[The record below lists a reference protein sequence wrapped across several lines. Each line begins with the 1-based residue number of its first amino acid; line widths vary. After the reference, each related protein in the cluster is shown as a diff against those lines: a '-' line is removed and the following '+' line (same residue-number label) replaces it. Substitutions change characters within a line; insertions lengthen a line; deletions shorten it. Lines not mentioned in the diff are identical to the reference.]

1 MKGRS
6 QRLPPAEP
14 PDDWGDGSWTVDCS
28 CGVTFDDGEEMVSCD
43 ECGVWVHT
51 RCSRY
56 VRGEASFACHNC
68 KAAAR
73 RLRSASA
80 AAVGHFP
87 LPVDTEETEVA
98 QLLVELPTKTDVCP
112 PPPPPPL
119 QPADSAAG
127 PHRRRLWA
135 EIPLEDRVHVQGV
148 PGGEPNLFG
157 GLSSIFTSQLWK
169 CTGYVPKKFNFR
181 YREFPCWEEDEEKK
195 EGEEE
200 AENPAN
206 RGADVLFSLSKE
218 IIPYVPVKKFDAAI
232 KEGEGKVS
240 SGSRSSLSC
249 RKKDRSRL
257 RTVGQANVAKK
268 RREEPGET
276 KDWTG
281 KKKARSSAEKIAGD
295 TKRRG
300 SVPFTGMK
308 KFEFQKDKD
317 LQLEETSVPGPKS
330 EDQTEELHSASCFAG
345 QPKGMGHSDKPKHL
359 LADSSMIAR
368 EVKVEKV
375 DQLETVKTEKSDNS
389 PKMDVASR
397 GGTSQIAKES
407 STDEVSSRAMYCMKE
422 PKDESN
428 FEGRLAKVS
437 SSVVMDSGTSKPASA
452 DLANGCK
459 ELLDKPVLSGSKDA
473 VILSTKMDANEVKI
487 EGADD
492 LSTGNLNFTAPCTA
506 AKLPAID
513 SQQHGQLLNQ
523 LSEGIQ
529 DQENKSSF
537 PSHGHWSQDVSR
549 ECNEFKDSIT
559 SRTGE
564 LLKHCNQVEN
574 SAEQKGTL
582 EIGHGT
588 KNFNESTNSRLQDL
602 NSLIPDAVNLAV
614 GVIKD
619 SSTSFSPV
627 VTKLSVPCTN
637 MSSSTSTSSAGKAS
651 HLTKQAR
658 AKVSTNTAA
667 KKEGAPTPAGE
678 NMGEILENPAKGQS
692 KVSLFS
698 GSRPSKTSRTS
709 YDSASEH
716 LVSDSK
722 EELPFQSSKASGKE
736 DRTAVL
742 RTHDVAGSLQS
753 QVASV
758 QIKQTSTN
766 LSQRTERSHQSAPY
780 TSSKVLSTSIF
791 MHPSASSNATTTLS
805 DEELALLLHQE
816 LNSSP
821 RVPRVPRVRQAAG
834 IQSTPT
840 TGMSVLSKRPSV
852 SGGKDQVSVFRRKN
866 KEDASK
872 YVTRNSQ
879 ELNDE
884 SRKKGRLSSFPDQRH
899 QQSSI
904 SSEKKKESQ
913 IRPPDLA
920 LMKNISLASGEGE
933 KSDPFSS
940 SEVSEHITSI
950 ACSSPRD
957 IPRDEGGVIVR
968 TLPGLIDEIM
978 SKDKHI
984 RYEELC
990 NAVRP
995 HWHDLRKPNGERYA
1009 YPSYLHAVHDCLRN
1023 RSEWAHL
1030 IDQGPK
1036 TNSSKKRRKAEV
1048 DPDVATIESENEK
1061 ARTRASK
1068 EEDNAVDSHREDF
1081 PKRKRNARK
1090 RRRLE
1095 LRGTGVM
1102 EEGRKRRSRAA
1113 VSDYYSAALSH
1124 SSNEGNESLFSEDE
1138 SQVAGPHAGGTETS
1152 SSSSDDST

>member
-1 MKGRS
+1 
-6 QRLPPAEP
+6 
-14 PDDWGDGSWTVDCS
+14 
-28 CGVTFDDGEEMVSCD
+28 
-43 ECGVWVHT
+43 
-51 RCSRY
+51 
-56 VRGEASFACHNC
+56 
-68 KAAAR
+68 
-73 RLRSASA
+73 
-80 AAVGHFP
+80 
-87 LPVDTEETEVA
+87 
-98 QLLVELPTKTDVCP
+98 
-112 PPPPPPL
+112 
-119 QPADSAAG
+119 
-127 PHRRRLWA
+127 
-135 EIPLEDRVHVQGV
+135 
-148 PGGEPNLFG
+148 
-157 GLSSIFTSQLWK
+157 
-169 CTGYVPKKFNFR
+169 
-181 YREFPCWEEDEEKK
+181 
-195 EGEEE
+195 
-200 AENPAN
+200 
-206 RGADVLFSLSKE
+206 
-218 IIPYVPVKKFDAAI
+218 
-232 KEGEGKVS
+232 
-240 SGSRSSLSC
+240 
-249 RKKDRSRL
+249 
-257 RTVGQANVAKK
+257 
-268 RREEPGET
+268 
-276 KDWTG
+276 
-281 KKKARSSAEKIAGD
+281 
-295 TKRRG
+295 
-300 SVPFTGMK
+300 
-308 KFEFQKDKD
+308 
-317 LQLEETSVPGPKS
+317 
-330 EDQTEELHSASCFAG
+330 
-345 QPKGMGHSDKPKHL
+345 
-359 LADSSMIAR
+359 
-368 EVKVEKV
+368 
-375 DQLETVKTEKSDNS
+375 
-389 PKMDVASR
+389 
-397 GGTSQIAKES
+397 
-407 STDEVSSRAMYCMKE
+407 MYCMKE

-437 SSVVMDSGTSKPASA
+437 SSVVMDSGTSKPSIA

-492 LSTGNLNFTAPCTA
+492 LSTGKLNFTAPGTA

-523 LSEGIQ
+523 LSDGIQ

-537 PSHGHWSQDVSR
+537 PSHGHWSQDVGR

-564 LLKHCNQVEN
+564 LMKHSNQVEN
-574 SAEQKGTL
+574 STEQKGTL

-588 KNFNESTNSRLQDL
+588 NFFNEPTNSRLQDL
-602 NSLIPDAVNLAV
+602 NSLIPDAINLPV

-637 MSSSTSTSSAGKAS
+637 MSSSTSTSSAGKS
-651 HLTKQAR
+651 SNLTKQAR
-658 AKVSTNTAA
+658 AKVSTSTAV

-678 NMGEILENPAKGQS
+678 NMGEVLENPAKGQS

-698 GSRPSKTSRTS
+698 GSKPSKTSRTS
-709 YDSASEH
+709 SDSACEH

-758 QIKQTSTN
+758 
-766 LSQRTERSHQSAPY
+766 
-780 TSSKVLSTSIF
+780 
-791 MHPSASSNATTTLS
+791 
-805 DEELALLLHQE
+805 
-816 LNSSP
+816 
-821 RVPRVPRVRQAAG
+821 
-834 IQSTPT
+834 
-840 TGMSVLSKRPSV
+840 
-852 SGGKDQVSVFRRKN
+852 FRRKN

-879 ELNDE
+879 DLNDE
-884 SRKKGRLSSFPDQRH
+884 SRKKGKLSSFPDQRP

-920 LMKNISLASGEGE
+920 LIKNIPLASGEGE
-933 KSDPFSS
+933 KGDPFSS

-957 IPRDEGGVIVR
+957 IPRDDGGVIVR

-984 RYEELC
+984 RM
-990 NAVRP
+990 
-995 HWHDLRKPNGERYA
+995 D
-1009 YPSYLHAVHDCLRN
+1009 
-1023 RSEWAHL
+1023 HL
-1030 IDQGPK
+1030 FQ

-1048 DPDVATIESENEK
+1048 DPDMATIESENEK

-1068 EEDNAVDSHREDF
+1068 EEDNGVDSHREDF

-1152 SSSSDDST
+1152 SSSSDGST